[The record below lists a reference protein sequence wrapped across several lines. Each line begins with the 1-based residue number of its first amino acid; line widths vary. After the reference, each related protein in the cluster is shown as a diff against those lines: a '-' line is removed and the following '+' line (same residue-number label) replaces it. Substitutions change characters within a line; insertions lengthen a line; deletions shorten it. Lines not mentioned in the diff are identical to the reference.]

1 LAAAESSNIDNPR
14 GVDPHPLKRGSMSYR
29 GDDELSAVLEADE
42 PAIKEMIDARRQKQA
57 ILAV

>member
-1 LAAAESSNIDNPR
+1 
-14 GVDPHPLKRGSMSYR
+14 MSYR